1 MVCLALPTFA
11 QQSKVVTKGPIVIK
25 EFKHDTGPRL
35 REVAPL
41 LPEFGTPSEHEIEN
55 NVNPN
60 HPWSNKVQKDPVL
73 QTAEN
78 SPSLQTPNFNVEFD
92 GIGYGDN
99 FFCNCMP
106 PDNDGAPG
114 TTQYVQY
121 VNLTYEV
128 FEVAFCRH
136 LIRVYLEC
144 ARTTPAIV
152 ALPILAYSE
161 PLLRLIPGV
170 VPAEKFSHSR
180 CVAERFRA
188 ATVGGG
194 ECSAKV
200 SVDQASRE
208 IRSAQKL
215 VEEPGVEAVTC
226 ANRIDDRYRHGGGAE
241 SVPIPNSKG
250 STGAHF
256 DHDGFHLLGEP
267 GERGFHV
274 VSPGHPHRFVLV
286 RQQDIHVRQDLF
298 EDAVPA
304 VVGIV
309 VGVERGG
316 QAGGLNPPKNLGHM
330 RQQSTLQEQRR
341 HMQCLVGTIIVFN
354 GTSQQSQSG
363 ILLPTVGQQGSK
375 VIPRLRINFR
385 KRGGLDLLSGFSQS
399 WCLMGVKT
407 GLNQI
412 TTH

>member
-11 QQSKVVTKGPIVIK
+11 QQSKVVTKGPIVSK

-55 NVNPN
+55 DGREF
-60 HPWSNKVQKDPVL
+60 SELADPEL
-73 QTAEN
+73 QRRIRRHRVWRQLF
-78 SPSLQTPNFNVEFD
+78 LQLHA
-92 GIGYGDN
+92 
-99 FFCNCMP
+99 

-136 LIRVYLEC
+136 LIRVSLEC

-170 VPAEKFSHSR
+170 VSAEKFSHSR

-226 ANRIDDRYRHGGGAE
+226 ANRIDDRYRHGGCAE

-316 QAGGLNPPKNLGHM
+316 QAGGLNPPKKFGHI
-330 RQQSTLQEQRR
+330 RQQFTLQKQRR
-341 HMQCLVGTIIVFN
+341 HMEVARGCQIIEVEILQAQLGDGT
-354 GTSQQSQSG
+354 
-363 ILLPTVGQQGSK
+363 
-375 VIPRLRINFR
+375 RIREDVALEPVRQNER
-385 KRGGLDLLSGFSQS
+385 YAGLGAMLDARQE
-399 WCLMGVKT
+399 T
-407 GLNQI
+407 GRA
-412 TTH
+412 